1 MLHRIAKATRE
12 FLPFIRDKT
21 QQKEARIIQ
30 EKLYVFLAQDH
41 FTKHSNHANCIAMSI
56 QEINSVKME

>member
-30 EKLYVFLAQDH
+30 EKLYVFLAQDRS
-41 FTKHSNHANCIAMSI
+41 FYKA
-56 QEINSVKME
+56 Q